1 MERISASATSLGVGV
16 VYRETLL
23 LDGVL
28 EVDGGAIKV
37 RNAHF
42 VDSYLYSPETY
53 DRIAL
58 EYALV
63 EIELVDQ
70 ATAATWLHS
79 DPQTKIVATF
89 L

>member
-1 MERISASATSLGVGV
+1 VKRISASATSLGVGV

-28 EVDGGAIKV
+28 EVDGGAVKV

-42 VDSYLYSPETY
+42 VDSNLYSPETY

-70 ATAATWLHS
+70 ATATTWLNS